1 MVHDSI
7 TSTRLRYLDVSYS
20 HIDTS
25 TISPGGQSC
34 SYMIELKGL
43 GGTIEITADKLLS
56 QVGVDF

>member
-7 TSTRLRYLDVSYS
+7 TGTRLWYLDVSYS

-25 TISPGGQSC
+25 TIYPGGQSG

-43 GGTIEITADKLLS
+43 GRAD
-56 QVGVDF
+56 